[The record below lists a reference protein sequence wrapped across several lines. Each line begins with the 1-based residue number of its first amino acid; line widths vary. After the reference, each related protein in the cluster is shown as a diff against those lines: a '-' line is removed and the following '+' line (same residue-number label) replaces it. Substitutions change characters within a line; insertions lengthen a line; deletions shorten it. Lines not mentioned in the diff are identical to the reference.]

1 MKIINVIATS
11 LFATALAGDCPF
23 GFDKKEKE
31 SAPTLEKRV
40 LQTASFPS
48 EVFTCPAAENTVLK
62 T

>member
-11 LFATALAGDCPF
+11 LFGTALAGDCPF

-31 SAPTLEKRV
+31 PAPSLEKRV

-48 EVFTCPAAENTVLK
+48 
-62 T
+62 